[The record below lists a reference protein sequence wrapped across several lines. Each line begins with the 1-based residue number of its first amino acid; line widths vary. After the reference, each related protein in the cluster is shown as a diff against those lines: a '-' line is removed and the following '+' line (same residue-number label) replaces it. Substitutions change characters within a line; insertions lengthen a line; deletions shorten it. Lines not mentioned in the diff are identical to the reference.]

1 MTTPNAKLNA
11 NRRQIIGGAAA
22 VGLIGAAS
30 AFPASA
36 QDALEDKGYA
46 LGDVVMGSE
55 DAPVTVIEYA
65 SFTCPHCASFH
76 IQSWPSVKRDYV
88 DTGKARF
95 IMREIYFDQFGLWG
109 AMIARCGG
117 PERYYD
123 VIDALLKDQDQWY
136 GAHRAAFVQTKN
148 AGPIVDEL
156 MKIGRRAGMSNAR
169 MQECVTDVALRDRLV
184 ADFQEYSERDQVRS
198 TPSFMINGE
207 LLSGVRSPAAMAELI
222 EKHL

>member
-1 MTTPNAKLNA
+1 MTTMNA

-22 VGLIGAAS
+22 LAAAS
-30 AFPASA
+30 AMPATA

-46 LGDVVMGSE
+46 LGDIVLGSD

-95 IMREIYFDQFGLWG
+95 IMREVYFDQFGLW
-109 AMIARCGG
+109 ASMIARCGG

-123 VIDALLKDQDQWY
+123 VVDAVLKGQEQWY
-136 GAHRAAFVQTKN
+136 GAHRAAFTQTKN
-148 AGPIVDEL
+148 AGPIVNEL
-156 MKIGRRAGMSNAR
+156 MKIGRRVGMSNAR
-169 MQECVTDVALRDRLV
+169 MEECVTDVALRDRLV
-184 ADFQEYSERDQVRS
+184 ADFQEYSARDNIRS
-198 TPSFMINGE
+198 TPSFLINGE
-207 LLSGVRSPAAMAELI
+207 LSSGAQSPAGMAALI
-222 EKHL
+222 DKHL